1 MSFVF
6 IEDRGPAE
14 YFHGRKEIIDTFISS
29 LEIYIRK
36 KRGTTFLIQGAPG
49 AGKTT
54 LLHECKKIAKKK
66 WQIAD
71 IYPNALWSPED
82 LSHCL
87 GKKSGLRITGASAE
101 VGVETSAGLSVE
113 TNPVALT

>member
-36 KRGTTFLIQGAPG
+36 KEE
-49 AGKTT
+49 
-54 LLHECKKIAKKK
+54 LL
-66 WQIAD
+66 
-71 IYPNALWSPED
+71 S
-82 LSHCL
+82 
-87 GKKSGLRITGASAE
+87 
-101 VGVETSAGLSVE
+101 
-113 TNPVALT
+113 